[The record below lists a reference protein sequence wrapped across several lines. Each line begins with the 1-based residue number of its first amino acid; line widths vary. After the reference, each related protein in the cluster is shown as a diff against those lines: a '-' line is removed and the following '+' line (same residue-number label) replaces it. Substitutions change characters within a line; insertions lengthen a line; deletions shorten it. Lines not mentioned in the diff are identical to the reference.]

1 MAFDL
6 LSLIQ
11 NHAVNRADK
20 TFLVVEQERLT
31 YGEFAERVAR
41 LAGGLQAQGL
51 RRGDRLAIA
60 SYRSAAPI
68 VAYYAAMWLGATPVL
83 VSASLLEDLPSIVQR
98 THCVALLY
106 GVEARR
112 HLIPGM
118 VPGAV
123 IAGEEEDDLGIP
135 LGALLDEALPEPPP
149 RVPADVASIVFSAG
163 TTGQPKPVLR
173 SHANAFWDA
182 LQKALIYRLGFHDVW
197 LYITPRN
204 LTALVGPTHPTLLA
218 GSTYV
223 VIDGFEPQRVAEV
236 CAGERVTQLTLL
248 AGQWTEL
255 LDLPNLGDF
264 DLSSLRQVAA
274 AASPVPADVQR
285 RLTARLGSLPFLQV
299 YGTSEAGMIAAMQ
312 ADDPAADR
320 PGLVGRP
327 LPTVQVRI
335 VGEDGQPVPP
345 GEVGEVAVRGPG
357 VALGYDAMPDAT
369 QRAFVDGWLLT
380 GDLGRLDA
388 SGALA
393 LVGRRGDAFTIGG
406 STIYPSVVQDALFA
420 VPGVR
425 EAAFLGVEQ
434 GGERR
439 PVVFV
444 VASRGAALDPEAVR
458 AAVHRAAP
466 SIAAAAVEVLM
477 LPALPRTVAG
487 KVDTRR
493 LVDDYGER
501 AAMPRRARA

>member
-1 MAFDL
+1 MVFDL

-11 NHAVNRADK
+11 NHAVNRATQ

-41 LAGGLQAQGL
+41 LAGGLYAQGI
-51 RRGDRLAIA
+51 RPGDRVAIA
-60 SYRSAAPI
+60 SYRGAAPI

-83 VSASLLEDLPSIVQR
+83 VSASLLADLPVVAQR
-98 THCVALLY
+98 TRSVALIY
-106 GVEARR
+106 GSEARPYLVPR
-112 HLIPGM
+112 I
-118 VPGAV
+118 VPGAIV
-123 IAGEEEDDLGIP
+123 AAEEDDVGIP
-135 LGALLDEALPEPPP
+135 LRSLLGTPAPEPAP
-149 RVPADVASIVFSAG
+149 RAPDDVASIVFSAG

-173 SHANAFWDA
+173 SHANALWDA
-182 LQKALIYRLGFHDVW
+182 IQKAQIYRLGFHDVW

-223 VIDGFEPQRVAEV
+223 VIDGFDPRRVAAV
-236 CAGERVTQLTLL
+236 CASERVTQLTLL

-255 LDLPNLGDF
+255 LDLPSLGDF

-285 RLTARLGSLPFLQV
+285 RLKARLGPLPFLQV

-312 ADDPAADR
+312 ADDPAVDR

-335 VGEDGQPVPP
+335 VGKDGRPVPP
-345 GEVGEVAVRGPG
+345 DEVGEVAVRGPG
-357 VALGYDAMPDAT
+357 VALGYDSMPDAT
-369 QRAFVDGWLLT
+369 RRAFVDGWLLT

-393 LVGRRGDAFTIGG
+393 LLGRRGDAFGIGET
-406 STIYPSVVQDALFA
+406 TIYPSVVQEALFA

-425 EAAFLGVEQ
+425 EAAFLGVEL
-434 GGERR
+434 GTERR

-444 VASRGAALDPEAVR
+444 VASRDVTLDLEALR
-458 AAVHRAAP
+458 AAVCRAAP
-466 SIAAAAVEVLM
+466 SISAETIDILV

-487 KVDTRR
+487 KVDTRQ
-493 LVDDYGER
+493 LVDDYCDR
-501 AAMPRRARA
+501 SAMPRRARA